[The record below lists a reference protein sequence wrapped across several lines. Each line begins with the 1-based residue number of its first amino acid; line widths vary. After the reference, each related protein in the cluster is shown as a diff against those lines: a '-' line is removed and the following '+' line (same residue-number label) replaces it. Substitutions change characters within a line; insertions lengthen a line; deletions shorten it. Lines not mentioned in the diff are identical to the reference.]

1 MFHTLLSLVNNSLT
15 NKIMNKVNKV
25 TALIMLVLVS
35 AVVVL
40 TVDSVNCHM
49 ANKQLRKT
57 VVYQANVIDSLTN
70 INHIHNDNMYVG
82 LVK

>member
-1 MFHTLLSLVNNSLT
+1 MTVLIEL
-15 NKIMNKVNKV
+15 NKIITIKHINNMKKVNKI
-25 TALIMLVLVS
+25 TALIMLVLMS

-40 TVDSVNCHM
+40 SINLVNCHT

-57 VVYQANVIDSLTN
+57 VVYQANTIDSLSNIHYTN
-70 INHIHNDNMYVG
+70 NMYVG

>member
-1 MFHTLLSLVNNSLT
+1 M
-15 NKIMNKVNKV
+15 IKVSKV

-35 AVVVL
+35 TIAVL
-40 TVDSVNCHM
+40 TVNLINCHT

-57 VVYQANVIDSLTN
+57 VIMQANQLDEMDSLTN
-70 INHIHNDNMYVG
+70 NHTTMYVD

>member
-1 MFHTLLSLVNNSLT
+1 
-15 NKIMNKVNKV
+15 MNKVDKV

-40 TVDSVNCHM
+40 SINLVNCYT
-49 ANKQLRKT
+49 ANKKLRKT
-57 VVYQANVIDSLTN
+57 VLMQANQISEMDSITS
-70 INHIHNDNMYVG
+70 NHTTMYVG

>member
-1 MFHTLLSLVNNSLT
+1 
-15 NKIMNKVNKV
+15 MNKVNKI
-25 TALIMLVLVS
+25 TALTMLVLVS

-40 TVDSVNCHM
+40 SITLVNCHI

-57 VVYQANVIDSLTN
+57 VLMQANQISEIDSVAN
-70 INHIHNDNMYVG
+70 NHTTMYVG

>member
-1 MFHTLLSLVNNSLT
+1 
-15 NKIMNKVNKV
+15 MNKVNKV

-40 TVDSVNCHM
+40 SITLVNCHI

-57 VVYQANVIDSLTN
+57 VLMQANQISEMDSVTN
-70 INHIHNDNMYVG
+70 NHTTIYVG

>member
-1 MFHTLLSLVNNSLT
+1 
-15 NKIMNKVNKV
+15 MNKVSKV

-40 TVDSVNCHM
+40 TIDSVNCHT

-57 VVYQANVIDSLTN
+57 VLMQANKISEMDSITS
-70 INHIHNDNMYVG
+70 NHTTMYVG

>member
-1 MFHTLLSLVNNSLT
+1 
-15 NKIMNKVNKV
+15 MNKVNKV

-40 TVDSVNCHM
+40 SITLVNCYI

-57 VVYQANVIDSLTN
+57 VLMQANQISEMDSVTN
-70 INHIHNDNMYVG
+70 NHTTMYVG

>member
-1 MFHTLLSLVNNSLT
+1 
-15 NKIMNKVNKV
+15 
-25 TALIMLVLVS
+25 MLVLVS

-40 TVDSVNCHM
+40 SITLINCHT

-57 VVYQANVIDSLTN
+57 VLMQANQISEMDSITS
-70 INHIHNDNMYVG
+70 NHTTMYVE

>member
-1 MFHTLLSLVNNSLT
+1 M
-15 NKIMNKVNKV
+15 IKVSKV

-35 AVVVL
+35 TIAVL
-40 TVDSVNCHM
+40 TVNLVNCHT

-57 VVYQANVIDSLTN
+57 VIMQANQLDEMDSLTN
-70 INHIHNDNMYVG
+70 NHTTMYVG

>member
-1 MFHTLLSLVNNSLT
+1 
-15 NKIMNKVNKV
+15 MNKVNKV
-25 TALIMLVLVS
+25 TALTMLVLVG

-40 TVDSVNCHM
+40 SINLINCHT

-57 VVYQANVIDSLTN
+57 VLMQANQISEMDSVTN
-70 INHIHNDNMYVG
+70 NHTTMYVG

>member
-1 MFHTLLSLVNNSLT
+1 MIKVS
-15 NKIMNKVNKV
+15 KI

-35 AVVVL
+35 TIAVL
-40 TVDSVNCHM
+40 TVNLINCHT

-57 VVYQANVIDSLTN
+57 VIMQANQLDEMDS
-70 INHIHNDNMYVG
+70 IAFNHTTMYVG

>member
-1 MFHTLLSLVNNSLT
+1 
-15 NKIMNKVNKV
+15 MNKVNKV

-40 TVDSVNCHM
+40 TVDSINCHTT
-49 ANKQLRKT
+49 NKQLRKT

-70 INHIHNDNMYVG
+70 INHTHNDNMYVG

>member
-1 MFHTLLSLVNNSLT
+1 
-15 NKIMNKVNKV
+15 MNKVNKII
-25 TALIMLVLVS
+25 ALIILVLVG

-40 TVDSVNCHM
+40 SINLINCHT

-57 VVYQANVIDSLTN
+57 VLIQANQIREMDSVANNYTT
-70 INHIHNDNMYVG
+70 MYVG

>member
-1 MFHTLLSLVNNSLT
+1 
-15 NKIMNKVNKV
+15 MNKVNKI

-35 AVVVL
+35 TIAVL
-40 TVDSVNCHM
+40 TVNLVNCHT

-57 VVYQANVIDSLTN
+57 VIMQANQLDEMDSLTN
-70 INHIHNDNMYVG
+70 NHTTMYVG

>member
-1 MFHTLLSLVNNSLT
+1 
-15 NKIMNKVNKV
+15 MNKVTKI

-40 TVDSVNCHM
+40 SITLVNCHT
-49 ANKQLRKT
+49 ANKQLRKP
-57 VVYQANVIDSLTN
+57 VLMQANQISEMDSVSSNYTT
-70 INHIHNDNMYVG
+70 MYVG

>member
-1 MFHTLLSLVNNSLT
+1 MIKVS
-15 NKIMNKVNKV
+15 KI

-35 AVVVL
+35 TIAVL
-40 TVDSVNCHM
+40 TVNLINCHT

-57 VVYQANVIDSLTN
+57 VIMQANQLDEMDSLTN
-70 INHIHNDNMYVG
+70 NHTTMYVG

>member
-1 MFHTLLSLVNNSLT
+1 M
-15 NKIMNKVNKV
+15 KKVNKI

-40 TVDSVNCHM
+40 SINLVNCLT

-57 VVYQANVIDSLTN
+57 VRYQANTIDSL
-70 INHIHNDNMYVG
+70 INHTYNDNMYVG

>member
-1 MFHTLLSLVNNSLT
+1 M
-15 NKIMNKVNKV
+15 KKVNKI
-25 TALIMLVLVS
+25 TALIMLVLMS

-40 TVDSVNCHM
+40 AINLVNCHT

-57 VVYQANVIDSLTN
+57 VVYQANTIDSLSNIHYTN
-70 INHIHNDNMYVG
+70 NMYVG

>member
-1 MFHTLLSLVNNSLT
+1 
-15 NKIMNKVNKV
+15 MNKVNKI
-25 TALIMLVLVS
+25 TALIMLVLIG

-40 TVDSVNCHM
+40 SINLINCRT

-57 VVYQANVIDSLTN
+57 VLMQANQIREMDSVSSNYTT
-70 INHIHNDNMYVG
+70 MYVG